1 MGEVVSARTSATLHP
16 PSPPTV
22 HQLSGLVNSAS
33 FMSVTVIY
41 VKKTLCVVLMS
52 LWEQMVE
59 MISLQR
65 KKPSAKEETRKTT
78 KQPALESCVLSWR
91 GRVGGGGGE

>member
-1 MGEVVSARTSATLHP
+1 
-16 PSPPTV
+16 
-22 HQLSGLVNSAS
+22 
-33 FMSVTVIY
+33 MSVTVIY

-78 KQPALESCVLSWR
+78 KQPALESCVLSQR
-91 GRVGGGGGE
+91 GRVGGGGGGGGSSPILNADMCTIDKFIFSKNNILH